1 VPVLKTAVA
10 LALWLAL
17 ASIPVAVT
25 AQTAPPAPQ
34 LEFMFEAEVLLA
46 PRVEV
51 GGTAFGQRGYIPIIG
66 GTFSGP
72 AIKGKVVPGG
82 WDWQLQTSAGCSSLH
97 ADYFLQTDDGVMF
110 NVVNHGQFCLEKG
123 QPFTPAFTQPRFEAP
138 MGRYGWLNHGAW
150 ISRLEGGKDPAHPS
164 VVIRFY
170 RAR

>member
-1 VPVLKTAVA
+1 MTAVKIAGGLMA
-10 LALWLAL
+10 LALSGA
-17 ASIPVAVT
+17 AP
-25 AQTAPPAPQ
+25 AQSPPPPPTPQ

-66 GTFSGP
+66 GQFSGP
-72 AIKGKVVPGG
+72 AIRGKVVPGG
-82 WDWQLQTSAGCSSLH
+82 WDWQLQTAPGCSRLH
-97 ADYFLQTDDGVMF
+97 ADYFLQTEDGVMF

-123 QPFTPAFTQPRFEAP
+123 QPFTPAFTSPRFEAP

>member
-1 VPVLKTAVA
+1 MGDSIVPVLKIAA
-10 LALWLAL
+10 LALSLA
-17 ASIPVAVT
+17 PVAVA
-25 AQTAPPAPQ
+25 AQSAPPAPQ

-46 PRVEV
+46 ARVEV

-150 ISRLEGGKDPAHPS
+150 ISRLEGGKDPTHPS